1 MTAYASVD
9 ADTARKIE
17 DTVPRYF
24 VQQSAARGAKI
35 AMREKK
41 FGIWQAINWTDYA
54 ERARNTGLGLVALGL
69 RRGETS
75 AIIAENCP
83 EWLYADIGAMG
94 VGGVSTGI
102 YTTDSAKQVEY
113 IINDCQARF
122 VFVENDEQLDKVLEV
137 RERCPSLARI
147 IVFDQEGLRDFSDPM
162 VMGMSELLDLGARHA
177 AAHPGLWG
185 AEIARATPDDVAILI
200 YTSGTTG
207 PSKGAM
213 LTHRNLMYSVHLGIP
228 SFALSEG
235 DEQLS
240 FLPLCHIVE
249 RNLTVLHPLRTGAT
263 VNFAESLEAVPDNIR
278 ELQPD
283 FFFGVPRI
291 WEKFYST
298 ISIRMK
304 DATWF
309 GRTAYRLA
317 LGIGLRVADARL
329 GWRKVGLVDRALF
342 WAADQLV
349 LRNVKRA
356 MGLDRA
362 RFCLSGA
369 APISPD
375 LLRWLTA
382 HGVNMNEGYGMTEST
397 GIISVPL
404 GGRIK
409 LGKVGKP
416 VPGVEVAIGEG
427 GEILCRGPNVFL
439 GYRNKPDKTEEVLAG
454 GWLHTGDVGELD
466 ADGFLKITDRMKDI
480 IITAGGKNI
489 TPSEIENQLK
499 FSPFIND
506 AVVIGDRRKY
516 LSCLIMI
523 DHENVVKFA
532 QDNNVPFSNFTSL
545 CRAPEVQDLIS
556 TEVERINRNFARVE
570 TIKQFRLIDQQL
582 TAEDDELTPTMK
594 LKRKFVNEKYRDLI
608 ESMYRG
614 QAA

>member
-1 MTAYASVD
+1 MTAYASLD
-9 ADTARKIE
+9 AEMARKIE

-24 VQQSAARGAKI
+24 VLQSAARGTRI

-41 FGIWQAINWTDYA
+41 LGIWQAITWTGYA
-54 ERARNTGLGLVALGL
+54 ERARNAGLGLLALGL
-69 RRGETS
+69 RRGDTC
-75 AIIAENCP
+75 AIIAENRP
-83 EWLYADIGAMG
+83 EWLYADIGTMG
-94 VGGVSTGI
+94 VGGISTGI
-102 YTTDSAKQVEY
+102 YTTDSSKQVEY
-113 IINDCQARF
+113 IVNDCGARF
-122 VFVENDEQLDKVLEV
+122 LFVENDEQLDKVLEV
-137 RERCPSLARI
+137 RDRCPSLVRI
-147 IVFDQEGLRDFSDPM
+147 IVFDLDGLRDFSDPM
-162 VMGMSELLDLGARHA
+162 VMGMAELLDLGARQA
-177 AAHPGLWG
+177 AAEPGQWQ
-185 AEIARATPDDVAILI
+185 AEVAKARPDDVAILI

-228 SFALSEG
+228 SFALGEG

-249 RNLTVLHPLRTGAT
+249 RNLSVLHPLRTGAT
-263 VNFAESLEAVPDNIR
+263 VNFAESLEAVPENIQ

-304 DATWF
+304 DATWV
-309 GRTAYRLA
+309 GRATYRLA

-329 GWRKVGLVDRALF
+329 GWRKIGVVDRALF
-342 WAADQLV
+342 WLADQLV

-375 LLRWLTA
+375 LLSWLTA

-409 LGKVGKP
+409 LGKVGCA
-416 VPGVEVAIGEG
+416 VPGVELAIGEG

-439 GYRNKPDKTEEVLAG
+439 GYLNKPDKTAEALAG

-466 ADGFLKITDRMKDI
+466 SDGFLKITDRMKDI

-506 AVVIGDRRKY
+506 AVVIGDQRKF

-532 QDNNVPFSNFTSL
+532 QDNNVPFSNFASL
-545 CRAPEVQDLIS
+545 CRAPEVQDLIRA
-556 TEVERINRNFARVE
+556 EVEKVNRNFARVE

-608 ESMYRG
+608 EGMYRG